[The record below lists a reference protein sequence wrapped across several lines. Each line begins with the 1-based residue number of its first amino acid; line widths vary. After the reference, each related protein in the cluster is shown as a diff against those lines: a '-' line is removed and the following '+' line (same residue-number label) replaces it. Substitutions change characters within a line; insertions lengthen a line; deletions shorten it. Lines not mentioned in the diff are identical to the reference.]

1 MGVFVLVNIA
11 KIKEIARSKGITLNH
26 MTRILN
32 EEPGYFNKVNK
43 GLRKISDPR
52 IREVA
57 RMLNTTY
64 AYLTDETNDPS
75 PASEIVQSV
84 KIKVFGDV
92 AAGKPIEQID
102 NFDPDDASSFEEI
115 NERTARKGEYFALR
129 IKGDSMLPDMRT
141 GDVVICKVQDCAD
154 DGDIAIVGVAD
165 EATCKKIKKTPE
177 GIMLM
182 PLNSAY
188 MPMFY
193 SNEQI
198 DQFNVRILGKVV
210 EVRRKM

>member
-1 MGVFVLVNIA
+1 MGVFILLNLAKVKALGKEKGLSLSFLSAKLGEDNSYLFKVGKGQRRINEH
-11 KIKEIARSKGITLNH
+11 KIKIIADLLGTS
-26 MTRILN
+26 
-32 EEPGYFNKVNK
+32 
-43 GLRKISDPR
+43 
-52 IREVA
+52 
-57 RMLNTTY
+57 Y
-64 AYLTDETNDPS
+64 AYLTDETDDPS
-75 PASEIVQSV
+75 SPNDRVNPV

-92 AAGKPIEQID
+92 AAGTPIEQID
-102 NFDPDDASSFEEI
+102 NFDPDEASSFEEI
-115 NERTARKGEYFALR
+115 NDRTALRGEYFALR
-129 IKGDSMLPDMRT
+129 IKGDSMLPDMKT
-141 GDVVICKVQDCAD
+141 GDVVICKVQDTAE

-177 GIMLM
+177 GVMLM

>member
-1 MGVFVLVNIA
+1 MGVLFLLNVNKVKALA
-11 KIKEIARSKGITLNH
+11 KQKGLTMTFLQSKI
-26 MTRILN
+26 N
-32 EEPGYFNKVNK
+32 EEPSYFYKLEK
-43 GLRKISDPR
+43 GLRKINEHKIKVIADW
-52 IREVA
+52 
-57 RMLNTTY
+57 LGTTY
-64 AYLTDETNDPS
+64 AYLTDETDDPS
-75 PASEIVQSV
+75 SPTEKFNPV
-84 KIKVFGDV
+84 KIKIFGDV

-102 NFDPDDASSFEEI
+102 NFDPDEASSFEEI

-129 IKGDSMLPDMRT
+129 IKGDSMLPDMKT

-177 GIMLM
+177 GVMLM

-198 DQFNVRILGKVV
+198 ESLNIRILGKVV